1 MNFRRN
7 IIIAGNVDVK
17 YETKEAC
24 ICDSWK
30 CSCWMYSLFRSKQAF
45 KQKYRISCSGF
56 FLRYNMKIVAKFI
69 LGGIKQTWAICPRI
83 WVQCVFWADWI
94 VSISWKVNFNL
105 FLSKHFCLN
114 LNICFEYI
122 VPYCSMLLRFTHVHL
137 TWYVPLR
144 KKIYEFA
151 NEFIQNSHK
160 ITKIT
165 TKQYEE
171 KQKKQSDYM
180 A

>member
-1 MNFRRN
+1 MSNVRLYKLVYV
-7 IIIAGNVDVK
+7 ILGNTHA
-17 YETKEAC
+17 EC
-24 ICDSWK
+24 IL
-30 CSCWMYSLFRSKQAF
+30 YSGVNKHLSKSIEFPAA
-45 KQKYRISCSGF
+45 YF
-56 FLRYNMKIVAKFI
+56 FPIYNMKIVAKFI

-137 TWYVPLR
+137 TWYVPT
-144 KKIYEFA
+144 
-151 NEFIQNSHK
+151 S
-160 ITKIT
+160 
-165 TKQYEE
+165 
-171 KQKKQSDYM
+171 S
-180 A
+180 